1 MKSDH
6 DIDLNELVNQLSSQ
20 VHGCLERILIEPQQ
34 PKQDEG
40 SKSLETYTDDLKATA
55 MALERQLKDVRLRSL
70 GDRKLAVNESIS
82 LLKRDIEL
90 KQNAI
95 DKYASKLDQ
104 WSNDLPV
111 LVAKSKQVVL
121 HRTDGKDI
129 DHKNVQQQPKKD
141 EKDEEMV
148 EEL

>member
-1 MKSDH
+1 M
-6 DIDLNELVNQLSSQ
+6 
-20 VHGCLERILIEPQQ
+20 
-34 PKQDEG
+34 
-40 SKSLETYTDDLKATA
+40 
-55 MALERQLKDVRLRSL
+55 
-70 GDRKLAVNESIS
+70 
-82 LLKRDIEL
+82 

-129 DHKNVQQQPKKD
+129 DDKNVQQQQKK
-141 EKDEEMV
+141 EEDEEMV